1 MDPVKIE
8 STTGLS
14 RLTYRQI
21 VYTKS
26 FWYFDA
32 SSIQIMG
39 GSIMKIGLRILA
51 IVAVMAFIAGL
62 PIAAVAASSENV
74 KFGHVAPPFH
84 GQSKGVDAF
93 AAYVKEKTNGR
104 IDIATFPMGQLG
116 GERSMAEQVQSGTLQ
131 LASITTAVLQNF
143 VPQSAILDMPFIFPN
158 RKTAYATLDD
168 PEVQKKVFSYFPKK
182 GFMAIGWTENEF
194 RDFTNNKRP
203 VRKPS
208 DIKGLKVR
216 VMNSPVYLDTFKQLG
231 ASPVGIPFPEIY
243 NALQTGVI
251 DAQENPLLTSILMK
265 FTEVTKNVTL
275 TNHCLTECVIVVSPD
290 YWETLSPEDQ
300 QIFREAAKVAIDT
313 NRKVN
318 AELHKKLP
326 KSGISVAEY
335 CKKNGIDV
343 IELTPAERKEF
354 QKAMLPV
361 WNKYRKKIGDEIFD
375 FMLTKIK
382 EHQQ

>member
-1 MDPVKIE
+1 
-8 STTGLS
+8 
-14 RLTYRQI
+14 
-21 VYTKS
+21 
-26 FWYFDA
+26 
-32 SSIQIMG
+32 
-39 GSIMKIGLRILA
+39 MKIGFRVLVVLSLL
-51 IVAVMAFIAGL
+51 AFIAGL
-62 PIAAVAASSENV
+62 PVAAVAGSSAKV

-131 LASITTAVLQNF
+131 MGSITSAVLQNF
-143 VPQSAILDMPFIFPN
+143 VPQAAILDMPFIFPD

-168 PEVQKKVFSYFPKK
+168 PEVQKKIFSYFPKK
-182 GFMAIGWTENEF
+182 GFIAIGWTENEF

-203 VRKPS
+203 VRTPA

-251 DAQENPLLTSILMK
+251 DAQENPILTSVLMK
-265 FTEVTKNVTL
+265 FTEVTKNVTI
-275 TNHCLTECVIVVSPD
+275 TNHCLTECIIIVSPD

-313 NRKVN
+313 NRRVN
-318 AELHKKLP
+318 AELHNKLP
-326 KSGISVAEY
+326 KSGISIAEY

-343 IELTPAERKEF
+343 IELTPEERKAF
-354 QKAMLPV
+354 QKAMVPV
-361 WNKYRKKIGDEIFD
+361 WNKYRKKIGNEIFD

>member
-1 MDPVKIE
+1 
-8 STTGLS
+8 
-14 RLTYRQI
+14 
-21 VYTKS
+21 
-26 FWYFDA
+26 
-32 SSIQIMG
+32 
-39 GSIMKIGLRILA
+39 MKIGLRILA
-51 IVAVMAFIAGL
+51 VVTVMAFIAGL

-131 LASITTAVLQNF
+131 IAAITTAVLQNF
-143 VPQSAILDMPFIFPN
+143 VPQTAILDMPFIFPN

-168 PEVQKKVFSYFPKK
+168 PEVQEKIFSYFPKK
-182 GFMAIGWTENEF
+182 GFIAIGWTENEF

-265 FTEVTKNVTL
+265 FTEVTKYATL
-275 TNHCLTECVIVVSPD
+275 THHCLTECPIIVSPD

-300 QIFREAAKVAIDT
+300 QIFREAAKVCIDT
-313 NRKVN
+313 NRKEN

-335 CKKNGIDV
+335 CKKNSVEV
-343 IELTPAERKEF
+343 IELTPEERKTF
-354 QKAMLPV
+354 QEAMAPV

-375 FMLTKIK
+375 FMLAKIK